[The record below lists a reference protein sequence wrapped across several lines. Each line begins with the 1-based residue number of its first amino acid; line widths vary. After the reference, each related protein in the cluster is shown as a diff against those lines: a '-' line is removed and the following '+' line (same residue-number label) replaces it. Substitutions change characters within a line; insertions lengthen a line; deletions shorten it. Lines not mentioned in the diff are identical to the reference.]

1 MGLTIERRVTLAIGE
16 TNDNVL
22 AGLLGRVLNADSK
35 VTIGYTS
42 SVDSVDVT
50 ITIGD
55 QVMVL
60 DGEAPDTGASV
71 RTPEDIKVQDF
82 FARGN
87 EIIIKAANQNAA
99 AAVFRFMVVTEQV
112 T

>member
-1 MGLTIERRVTLAIGE
+1 MAPTIERRVALIIGE

-22 AGLLGRVLNADSK
+22 AGLLGRVLTQDSK

-42 SVDSVDVT
+42 SVDLVDVT

-55 QVMVL
+55 QILVL
-60 DGEAPDTGASV
+60 DGEAPDTAAAV
-71 RTPEDIKVQDF
+71 RTPDDIKVQDF

-87 EIIIKAANQNAA
+87 EIIIKVQNNNAG
-99 AAVFRFMVVTEQV
+99 AAVFRFLVIIEPVA
-112 T
+112 